1 MNGSQNSKQENFF
14 SRQESMPSLG
24 VELSQRFVSKDQE
37 PTPGSSSRRE
47 VQQRTSLP
55 SAKSPLSKNEEE
67 DSRLSNPPTV
77 LSAQK
82 DQVKAQKVS
91 YGNWKASTKKKA
103 NKPQEEPIEIN
114 QPTTPVTL
122 GYAQILPKPA
132 PAVA

>member
-67 DSRLSNPPTV
+67 ESRLSNPPTV

-91 YGNWKASTKKKA
+91 YGNWKASVKKKA

-114 QPTTPVTL
+114 
-122 GYAQILPKPA
+122 
-132 PAVA
+132 

>member
-1 MNGSQNSKQENFF
+1 MNGSQHSKQENLF
-14 SRQESMPSLG
+14 SRQDSMPSLG
-24 VELSQRFVSKDQE
+24 VELSQRIASKDQE

-67 DSRLSNPPTV
+67 ASRLSNPPTM

-82 DQVKAQKVS
+82 DQVSAQKVS

-103 NKPQEEPIEIN
+103 NKLKEEPIEIN
-114 QPTTPVTL
+114 QPSTPVTL